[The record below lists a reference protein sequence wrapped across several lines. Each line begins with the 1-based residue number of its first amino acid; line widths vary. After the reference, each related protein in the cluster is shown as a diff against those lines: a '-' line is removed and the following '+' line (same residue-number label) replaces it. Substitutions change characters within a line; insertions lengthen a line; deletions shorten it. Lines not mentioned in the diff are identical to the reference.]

1 MKKSAWRRR
10 APDERRTG
18 GWWGEVESSAE
29 RSRRQLAAPYGCG
42 GDGPWMDG
50 RGGGGGGG
58 GNLSAVSGAAVA
70 GDEL

>member
-1 MKKSAWRRR
+1 MKDALE
-10 APDERRTG
+10 AG
-18 GWWGEVESSAE
+18 LGEVESSAE
-29 RSRRQLAAPYGCG
+29 RSRRQLAATYGCG

-50 RGGGGGGG
+50 RGGGGGA